1 MSAVEILLGWIG
13 DGPGKPNVCL
23 PFKESRTRTK
33 RFADSVGGALNAAL
47 GIQTGTADPVF
58 APTNGLLWQV
68 PDPNATATAPTILDS
83 WPRLRNLDGSA
94 FGRDQ
99 LAQYDALLEVWPAAF
114 RRLEYVLGYLEGPA
128 SELDWNMPRMPVPR
142 WFWIRGL
149 GGMVTYAQTIADLQF
164 PGRPPPS
171 LGRFFAGETPLLVK
185 AGAKLGSTEDEIFEI
200 RAFDMNGLPID
211 PDWVFAMFEK
221 IGQDPTFGNLSASDP
236 AANPWQAPARHVLVF
251 CDGAG
256 KPYESRL
263 DPDAPTPSGLPAP
276 EPPPRELTIVGS
288 DSVTLPIPD
297 HGVLVL
303 DEAPVP
309 SAYAKLRDGLR
320 KISLA
325 NEHQRISLTP
335 HGKLEGA
342 TYASSGTHTFL
353 RLTVQDFAQWFPT
366 SANPRNETAGSDAF
380 ARYTDKNEVIPL
392 IDGEVML
399 REIYRAMRATHVV
412 ETYDTIDAV
421 PALDPSAVVTTAD
434 PAMRNKA
441 MILLADAWIH
451 AYGALLGRRAMIKA
465 PRTQPEGDIDVE
477 AFVNGLVPVYAFSPP
492 DPPSTEH
499 PDYRL
504 WWLVSTTPLPP
515 GASVEVRQL
524 TFMSKIYGDD
534 PRVAGLAPSR
544 DLFGVTGPLSD
555 RVAMTR
561 VFVGSDGRVVLP
573 ALFKVGEPP
582 RAHVRVITWT
592 ADPSDPNPL
601 NTASSGKGKKRIFG
615 SGEIVLP
622 GPSDPA
628 AVLRIDIPGVD
639 LLAAK
644 RLEVLAP
651 GRAEVVLAAGTVT
664 APGIPIIVIN
674 TRTGEVIALA
684 DAPTTGEIRIP
695 VEPFAL
701 RDQVLIGF
709 PELPELAPESCS
721 AFFVLQVKE
730 SQFYAGAATGHGTE
744 VSGAV
749 REAIDAGVE
758 AKLLA
763 WHMIDQLAQ
772 DVIFDGPG
780 MVSHMNSGAP
790 RGQAILD
797 SLVRRVSGVH
807 HQKAAFIRTATT
819 VAEGGGAMAF
829 VGGIDLLSTRWDTSN
844 HDAIEPARSSS
855 PWHDLHCR
863 IRGKAVWDVYRNFRQ
878 RWNAALEHP
887 ELVGADP
894 GRTPLPP
901 TDDVVR
907 HGTDVAM
914 DPAVTFDGGNF
925 TVQINRTIAPFLDA
939 HNSFVDPQYGDL
951 SILKAYKRVIGEA
964 RRFLYIEEQ
973 YFWFREIAQEI
984 RKALVE
990 KRIEFVILLMPRALS
1005 ETGVPDVIFYAQRR
1019 RALNILFYGTP
1030 EPTEHPDPATDL
1042 GDKIAAIHIKN
1053 DANDPIYIHCKSV
1066 IADDVWMSISSS
1078 NMSQRSMT
1086 TDSEMGAMSIDQRT
1100 RRGGQQGVRD
1110 LRVALMAS
1118 HLGLTETERAL
1129 VEDPYKAFRLV
1140 KDYLSGKWRGRRHT
1154 KIFPYDPKSTHFG
1167 LQPSDVDGSFIRLV
1181 DLALDQDGRLQGLP
1195 GGALDVRAIMEAL
1208 YDANGIGVLGTL
1220 WFTFGDLAQLPLA
1233 MGPLEITVTM
1243 SFVQAGNPRTLVLGT
1258 FELTQPTE
1266 GAQAGIVKVGEVYAL
1281 HAEVAAQNAPSTIL
1295 RVTDAS
1301 VTAVQGRTQVVLA
1314 GWQSPP

>member
-1 MSAVEILLGWIG
+1 MSTLTNLLLGWIG

-23 PFKESRTRTK
+23 PFKGTSTRTK
-33 RFADSVGGALNAAL
+33 RFADPAGATLSSAL
-47 GIQTGTADPVF
+47 GIQTGIGDLVS

-68 PDPNATATAPTILDS
+68 PDPSASATAPTILDS
-83 WPRLRNLDGSA
+83 WPRLRNLDGTA

-99 LAQYDALLEVWPAAF
+99 LAQHDALLEVWPAAF
-114 RRLEYVLGYLEGPA
+114 RRLEYVFGYLEGPA
-128 SELDWNMPRMPVPR
+128 SEVDWNLPRMPVPR

-149 GGMVTYAQTIADLQF
+149 GGMVTRAHEIADAQF
-164 PGRPPPS
+164 SGRPPPG
-171 LGRFFAGETPLLVK
+171 LDRFFAGETPLLVK
-185 AGAKLGSTEDEIFEI
+185 AGDLLAKAEGETFEI

-211 PDWVFAMFEK
+211 PDWVFAMFQL
-221 IGQDPTFGNLSASDP
+221 IADDSTFGALNVPITGAT
-236 AANPWQAPARHVLVF
+236 PWQAPARHVLVF

-256 KPYESRL
+256 KPYVSRV
-263 DPDAPTPSGLPAP
+263 DPDAPTPPGLPAP
-276 EPPPRELTIVGS
+276 EPPPRQLTIVGS
-288 DSVTLPIPD
+288 DSETLPIPD

-303 DEAPVP
+303 DEAPAP
-309 SAYAKLRDGLR
+309 SAYTKLRDGLR
-320 KISLA
+320 KVSLT

-335 HGKLEGA
+335 HGKLEPA
-342 TYASSGTHTFL
+342 TYASSGDHTFL
-353 RLTVQDFAQWFPT
+353 RFTVQDFAQWFPK
-366 SANPRNETAGSDAF
+366 SANRRNDTAGSDAF
-380 ARYTDKNEVIPL
+380 ARYTDGNEVIPL

-434 PAMRNKA
+434 PALKNKA

-465 PRTQPEGDIDVE
+465 PRTQPDAPIDVAE
-477 AFVNGLVPVYAFSPP
+477 FVNGLVPVYAFSPP
-492 DPPSTEH
+492 DPPSTTH
-499 PDYRL
+499 PEYRL

-515 GASVEVRQL
+515 GAAVEVRQL

-534 PRVAGLAPSR
+534 PRVAGLEASR
-544 DLFGVTGPLSD
+544 DLFGVTSPLSD
-555 RVAMTR
+555 SVAMTR

-601 NTASSGKGKKRIFG
+601 NTASSGKGKKRIFA
-615 SGEIVLP
+615 SGAVVLN
-622 GPSDPA
+622 GPSDPS

-639 LLAAK
+639 LLASK
-644 RLEVLAP
+644 RLEVSAP

-701 RDQVLIGF
+701 RDQVLVGY
-709 PELPELAPESCS
+709 PTGPELAPESCA
-721 AFFVLQVKE
+721 AFFVLQVRE

-772 DVIFDGPG
+772 NVIFDGPG
-780 MVSHMNSGAP
+780 MVSHMNSGSP

-807 HQKAAFIRTATT
+807 HQKAAFIRTAKT

-907 HGTDVAM
+907 HGVDVQA
-914 DPAVTFDGGNF
+914 DPAVTFAGGTF

-939 HNSFVDPQYGDL
+939 HSSFVDPQYGDL
-951 SILKAYKRVIGEA
+951 SILKAYKRVISEA

-973 YFWFREIAQEI
+973 YFWFREIAQDI
-984 RKALVE
+984 RDALAA

-1030 EPTEHPDPATDL
+1030 EPTEPPDPSTDL
-1042 GDKIAAIHIKN
+1042 RDKIAAIHIKN
-1053 DANDPIYIHCKSV
+1053 DAGDPIYIHCKSV

-1154 KIFPYDPKSTHFG
+1154 KIFPYDPQSTHFG
-1167 LQPSDVDGSFIRLV
+1167 LQPSDVDGSFVRLV
-1181 DLALDQDGRLQGLP
+1181 DLALDQDGRLPGLP

-1208 YDANGIGVLGTL
+1208 YDANGVGVLGTL
-1220 WFTFGDLAQLPLA
+1220 FFTFGDLAALPILTE
-1233 MGPLEITVTM
+1233 PLVIEVTM
-1243 SFVQAGNPRTLVLGT
+1243 SFVQAGVPRSLVLGS
-1258 FELTQPTE
+1258 FGPTDE
-1266 GAQAGIVKVGEVYAL
+1266 AQAGIVKVGEVYDL
-1281 HAEVAAQNAPSTIL
+1281 KAEVASRNAPSTIL
-1295 RVTDAS
+1295 RVADAS
-1301 VTAVQGRTQVVLA
+1301 VTAVQGRTNVVFT
-1314 GWQSPP
+1314 GWHPPP